1 MIRFTD
7 NSSNYYL
14 CDAVTAGRI
23 WRKLQRYYDTYYYDD
38 PIFVKG
44 RTYAIEIDSEHRLYA
59 INGAYFVKNYAR
71 DVRMM

>member
-14 CDAVTAGRI
+14 CDAITAGRI
-23 WRKLQRYYDTYYYDD
+23 WRKLQRDYMPYYCDD

-44 RTYAIEIDSEHRLYA
+44 RVYAIEVDSEHRLYV
-59 INGAYFVKNYAR
+59 INGAYFVENYAH
-71 DVRMM
+71 DVHMM